1 MLPFQVVSIVTKK
14 TGVGVA
20 DQTKDFQTY
29 QQGGIYIKLENEWR
43 EALKHRNVT
52 SKTVKQK

>member
-1 MLPFQVVSIVTKK
+1 MSIVSKK
-14 TGVGVA
+14 TGIGVA

-29 QQGGIYIKLENEWR
+29 QQGGIYIKLENEWK

-52 SKTVKQK
+52 TTKVIKQK

>member
-1 MLPFQVVSIVTKK
+1 MVSKK
-14 TGVGVA
+14 TGIGIA

-29 QQGGIYIKLENEWR
+29 QQGGIYIKLENEWK

-52 SKTVKQK
+52 TKVVKQK